1 MQYRYYLS
9 SSNEYHNTQI
19 TTNNLKVAHDTN
31 QCIITMAHNIEIK
44 NGVASYVENGRKER
58 AWHGLGQVFDGQLS
72 VKEALELSHADYK
85 VEMQNVFAMTPA
97 LKDAMLHDKVNPDL
111 ILDAII
117 EGKKATMRMDT
128 NQTLGVVSEQYGVVQ
143 NCDAFKF
150 IDTLC
155 TGGSGNTPVIECAG
169 VLGHGERVFITAK
182 FPEQIILDNKTD
194 DRVDMYVVFT
204 TSHDGTG
211 AVNCMVTPTRVV
223 CNNTLNFAM
232 RNNAGKISLR
242 HTSGINGRLDL
253 TKKENAEFAFKTL
266 NMFNIYEKSLKQ
278 AFEHLRNIRLSEKEL
293 DNILAEVL
301 LSDNNVKLFKESG
314 INHPDISTR
323 GRNQFNAVK
332 QAMEKGVGQDFG
344 ERGTA
349 MWALNG
355 LTTYYQNEANFRDDE
370 QKFLNIMQGTAAN
383 KVQKFYDL
391 ATAI

>member
-1 MQYRYYLS
+1 
-9 SSNEYHNTQI
+9 
-19 TTNNLKVAHDTN
+19 
-31 QCIITMAHNIEIK
+31 MAHNIEINK
-44 NGVASYVENGRKER
+44 VNGVEVASYVENGRKER
-58 AWHGLGQVFDGQLS
+58 AWHGLGQVFDGPLT

-97 LKDAMLHDKVNPDL
+97 LQEAMTTGTVNADL
-111 ILDAII
+111 ILDALVS
-117 EGKKATMRMDT
+117 GRKATMRMDT
-128 NQTLGVVSEQYGVVQ
+128 NKTLGIVSDQYGVVQ

-155 TGGSGNTPVIECAG
+155 TGGENTPVIECAG

-182 FPEQIILDNKTD
+182 FPEQIILDNKSD

-223 CNNTLNFAM
+223 CNNTLNYAM
-232 RNNAGKISLR
+232 THNAGKISLR

-253 TKKENAEFAFKTL
+253 TNKENAEFAFRTL
-266 NMFNIYEKSLKQ
+266 KMFDVYKNSLEQ
-278 AFEHLRNIRLSEKEL
+278 SFQHLRNINLSEKEL
-293 DNILAEVL
+293 DDILAQVL
-301 LSDNNVKLFKESG
+301 LSDSNIKLYRESG
-314 INHPDISTR
+314 INHPDITSR
-323 GRNQFNAVK
+323 GRNQFLGVK
-332 QAMEKGVGQDFG
+332 EAMETGVGQDFG

-355 LTTYYQNEANFRDDE
+355 LTTYYQNAANFSDDE
-370 QKFLNIMQGTAAN
+370 QKFLSITSGTAAT

-391 ATAI
+391 ALAI

>member
-1 MQYRYYLS
+1 
-9 SSNEYHNTQI
+9 
-19 TTNNLKVAHDTN
+19 
-31 QCIITMAHNIEIK
+31 MAHNIEINK
-44 NGVASYVENGRKER
+44 VNGVEVASYVENGRKER
-58 AWHGLGQVFDGQLS
+58 AWHGLGQVFDGPLT

-97 LKDAMLHDKVNPDL
+97 LQEAMTTGTVNADL
-111 ILDAII
+111 ILDALVS
-117 EGKKATMRMDT
+117 GRKATMRMDT
-128 NQTLGVVSEQYGVVQ
+128 NKTLGIVSEQYGVVQ

-155 TGGSGNTPVIECAG
+155 TGGENTPVIECAG

-182 FPEQIILDNKTD
+182 FPEQIIIDNKSD

-223 CNNTLNFAM
+223 CNNTLNYAM
-232 RNNAGKISLR
+232 YHNVGKISLR
-242 HTSGINGRLDL
+242 HTSGINGRLYL
-253 TKKENAEFAFKTL
+253 TNKENTEFAYRTL
-266 NMFNIYEKSLKQ
+266 KMFDVYKNSLEQ
-278 AFEHLRNIRLSEKEL
+278 SFQHLRNINLSEKEL

-301 LSDNNVKLFKESG
+301 LSDSNIKLYRESG
-314 INHPDISTR
+314 INHPDITSR
-323 GRNQFNAVK
+323 GRNQFLGVK
-332 QAMEKGVGQDFG
+332 EAMESGVGQDFG

-355 LTTYYQNEANFRDDE
+355 LTTYYQNAVKFRDDE
-370 QKFLNIMQGTAAN
+370 QKFLSITNGTAAA

-391 ATAI
+391 ALAI

>member
-1 MQYRYYLS
+1 
-9 SSNEYHNTQI
+9 
-19 TTNNLKVAHDTN
+19 
-31 QCIITMAHNIEIK
+31 MAHNIEINK
-44 NGVASYVENGRKER
+44 VNGVEVASYVENGRKER
-58 AWHGLGQVFDGQLS
+58 AWHGLGQVFDGPLT

-97 LKDAMLHDKVNPDL
+97 LQTAMLHGSVDADL
-111 ILDAII
+111 ILDALIPDR
-117 EGKKATMRMDT
+117 KATMRMDT
-128 NQTLGVVSEQYGVVQ
+128 NKTLGVVSDSYGVVQ

-155 TGGSGNTPVIECAG
+155 TGGENTPVIECAG

-182 FPEQIILDNKTD
+182 FPEQIIIDNKSD

-223 CNNTLNFAM
+223 CNNTLNYAM
-232 RNNAGKISLR
+232 THNAGKISLR

-253 TKKENAEFAFKTL
+253 TNKENAEFAYRTL
-266 NMFNIYEKSLKQ
+266 KMFDVYKNSLEQ
-278 AFEHLRNIRLSEKEL
+278 SFQHLRNINLSEKEL
-293 DNILAEVL
+293 DDILAEVL
-301 LSDNNVKLFKESG
+301 LSDSNIKLYRESG
-314 INHPDISTR
+314 INHPDITSR
-323 GRNQFNAVK
+323 GRNQFLGVK
-332 QAMEKGVGQDFG
+332 EAMESGVGQDFG

-355 LTTYYQNEANFRDDE
+355 LTTYYQNAVKFRDDE
-370 QKFLNIMQGTAAN
+370 QKFLSITNGTAAT

-391 ATAI
+391 ALAI

>member
-1 MQYRYYLS
+1 
-9 SSNEYHNTQI
+9 
-19 TTNNLKVAHDTN
+19 
-31 QCIITMAHNIEIK
+31 MAHNIEIK

-97 LKDAMLHDKVNPDL
+97 LQDAMLHGNVDPDL

-117 EGKKATMRMDT
+117 DGKKATMRMDSHKA
-128 NQTLGVVSEQYGVVQ
+128 LGVVSDNYGVVQ
-143 NCDAFKF
+143 NEAAFQF

-155 TGGSGNTPVIECAG
+155 TGGNGNTPVIECAG

-253 TKKENAEFAFKTL
+253 TKKENAEFAFRTL
-266 NMFNIYEKSLKQ
+266 NMFNVYEKSLKQ

-301 LSDNNVKLFKESG
+301 LSDNNVKLYKESG

-332 QAMEKGVGQDFG
+332 QAMEKGIGQDFG

-349 MWALNG
+349 MWAING

-391 ATAI
+391 AMAI